1 MPRQTR
7 TLCTDIY
14 FGEGPRWQ
22 DGRLWFSDFFAHA
35 VKSVSLNGDIRT
47 EFKLDDRPSGLGWM
61 PNGDMLIVSME
72 KRKVLRRTP
81 AGQMSVHA
89 DLNTIATWYC
99 NDMVVDGA
107 GRAYV
112 GNFGFDLD
120 TELTKRGPES
130 VIADHTAA
138 KLALV
143 QTDGTAGV
151 AAGDMH
157 FPNGTVITPD
167 GKTLI
172 IGETLGGCLTAFD
185 IGANGALSGRREW
198 ASLWPRIPDGIC
210 LDAEGA
216 IWVANP
222 LGPECYRVA
231 QGGKV
236 IEVIA
241 TEVPCYACML
251 GGEDGKTLFMLTA
264 PSSLPHEVAHEPKG
278 KILIATVDA
287 PHAGRP

>member
-1 MPRQTR
+1 MPRETR
-7 TLCTDIY
+7 TLCTDVY
-14 FGEGPRWQ
+14 FGEGPRWH

-35 VKSVSLNGDIRT
+35 VKSVSLSGDVRT
-47 EFKLDDRPSGLGWM
+47 EFTIDDRPSGLGWM

-72 KRKVLRRTP
+72 KRKLLRRTP

-89 DLNTIATWYC
+89 DLNAIATWYC
-99 NDMVVDGA
+99 NDMVVDSE

-143 QTDGTAGV
+143 QPDGSIGV
-151 AAGDMH
+151 AASDMH

-185 IGANGALSGRREW
+185 VGANGALSNRREW

-222 LGPECYRVA
+222 LAPECYRVA

-241 TEVPCYACML
+241 TEGPCYACML

-264 PSSLPHEVAHEPKG
+264 PSSLPHEVANEPKG

>member
-1 MPRQTR
+1 
-7 TLCTDIY
+7 
-14 FGEGPRWQ
+14 
-22 DGRLWFSDFFAHA
+22 
-35 VKSVSLNGDIRT
+35 
-47 EFKLDDRPSGLGWM
+47 
-61 PNGDMLIVSME
+61 ME
-72 KRKVLRRTP
+72 KRKLLRRTP
-81 AGQMSVHA
+81 VGQMSVHA
-89 DLNTIATWYC
+89 DLNAIATWYC
-99 NDMVVDGA
+99 NDMVVDSA

-120 TELTKRGPES
+120 TELTSRGPES
-130 VIADHTAA
+130 VIADHVAA
-138 KLALV
+138 KLTLV
-143 QTDGTAGV
+143 QTDGTVSV
-151 AAGDMH
+151 AATDMH

-172 IGETLGGCLTAFD
+172 IGESLGGCLTAFD
-185 IGANGALSGRREW
+185 IGANGTLSNRREW

-222 LGPECYRVA
+222 LAPECYRVA

-241 TEVPCYACML
+241 TEAPCYACML